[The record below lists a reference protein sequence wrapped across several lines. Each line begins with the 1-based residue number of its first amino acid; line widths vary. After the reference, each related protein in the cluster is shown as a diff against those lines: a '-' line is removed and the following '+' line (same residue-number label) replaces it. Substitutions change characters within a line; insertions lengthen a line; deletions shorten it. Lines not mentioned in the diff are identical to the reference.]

1 MTIRIRTHICSSIA
15 VAAVILAV
23 AAPNAFAATSTG
35 TTITISKWLANFHEP
50 GSTGYVPASTLV
62 TIPKSLANFH
72 EPGSTGYVPASA
84 LVTTTTAVDSGLN
97 WVSALIGLGAGIG
110 IAVASAGGLLA
121 ARRRRTVVHP

>member
-72 EPGSTGYVPASA
+72 EPGSTGYVPAST
-84 LVTTTTAVDSGLN
+84 LVTKGGEGDPRVAPTTQTVLN
-97 WVSALIGLGAGIG
+97 MSPLSAPLERAP
-110 IAVASAGGLLA
+110 S
-121 ARRRRTVVHP
+121 RDP